1 MKIIVQSHVNIY
13 MDKGE
18 GLVPTKPFCH
28 GHLSWIF
35 ILVCFSSNDSALPND
50 EDATIYRG
58 MS

>member
-18 GLVPTKPFCH
+18 GLALAKPFCH

-35 ILVCFSSNDSALPND
+35 ILVCLSNDSGIPND
-50 EDATIYRG
+50 EEAIVYRG

>member
-1 MKIIVQSHVNIY
+1 

-18 GLVPTKPFCH
+18 GLVPAKPFCH

-35 ILVCFSSNDSALPND
+35 ILVCLSNDSGIPND
-50 EDATIYRG
+50 EEAIVYRG